1 MKKERNIITM
11 DEFGNVVMPKD
22 ITDVW
27 MNEAELLD
35 LFGVTAPTIK
45 AGIKALCKSGVL
57 NEYEIRHT
65 IRLSDKC
72 SIEVYSLETI
82 IALAFRIGT
91 YGAKQ
96 VRNAVLERLYLRK
109 EKTSIFF
116 SLNTNST
123 ATAEYFS

>member
-1 MKKERNIITM
+1 MKEERNIISI
-11 DEFGNVVMPKD
+11 DEYGKVILPTD
-22 ITDVW
+22 IQATAMSEW
-27 MNEAELLD
+27 ELCD
-35 LFGVTAPTIK
+35 LFDVPAPTIR

-57 NEYEIRHT
+57 NKYEIRHT

-72 SIEVYSLETI
+72 SIEVYSLETV

-109 EKTSIFF
+109 EKTSVFF
-116 SLNTNST
+116 SLNSKGISK
-123 ATAEYFS
+123 AEYFS

>member
-1 MKKERNIITM
+1 MKAERNIISI
-11 DEFGNVVMPKD
+11 DEYGIVVLPTD
-22 ITDVW
+22 IQATAMSEW
-27 MNEAELLD
+27 ELCE
-35 LFGVTAPTIK
+35 LFNVTAPTIR

-57 NEYEIRHT
+57 REYEIKRT

-72 SIEVYSLETI
+72 SMEVYSLETI

-91 YGAKQ
+91 YSAKQ

-116 SLNTNST
+116 SLNTNGI
-123 ATAEYFS
+123 AKAEYFS

>member
-1 MKKERNIITM
+1 MERNIISI
-11 DEFGNVVMPKD
+11 DEYGKAVLPTD
-22 ITDVW
+22 IQATAMSEW
-27 MNEAELLD
+27 ELCE
-35 LFGVTAPTIK
+35 LFNVTAPNIR

-57 NEYEIRHT
+57 NEHEIRHT
-65 IRLSDKC
+65 IRISDKC
-72 SIEVYSLETI
+72 GMGVYNLETI

-116 SLNTNST
+116 SLNTNGIAKT
-123 ATAEYFS
+123 EHFS